1 MAQAVATI
9 GMSEVK
15 ANFSKVANRCHETRV
30 PITVFKHNKPWV
42 NITPVE
48 DVSGEF
54 VSFDSLPQET
64 KDAVASV
71 ESAIQSGEIDTWK
84 TYSSA
89 DELFSD
95 LGIHA

>member
-42 NITPVE
+42 NITPVQDE
-48 DVSGEF
+48 IDEY
-54 VSFDSLPQET
+54 VSFETLPQET

-71 ESAIQSGEIDTWK
+71 DSAVQSGKINTWK